1 MAVFLTLCLMLR
13 WNGFDHEPAS
23 AAIYSISQ
31 ESLPQPPVPTP
42 VESVG
47 KEVTSGLARA
57 RTEGTVFEH
66 YARFEVILEA
76 QIEQQDPVTVPV
88 HPLPLEDYDAGSDRL
103 DAVEEG
109 FHWVIQGKGLHTL
122 KLSFSV
128 PVQVSVGGRRLPF
141 PSISP
146 LRATVSSL
154 RLTVSDEVEAW
165 FGEEQ
170 QLRVHYDNELGNTV
184 IERFGFPLDKPS
196 LLQWQPRRGLERS
209 EDARLR
215 WELQW
220 LATIQQ
226 QRVVNEAT
234 VVLNAQP
241 GDVSQF
247 VLRFPSRME
256 LLALELLDNSQPESQ
271 TVSEEGSYTH
281 VSVLLQ
287 EPVSEAL
294 TIRIQLQQKLEGT
307 DDRVMIGGLEIIN
320 GDPQQGFLV
329 VRGPAHL
336 DITTSESALV
346 QRIEIGELPRELR
359 DASGSTAFRFS
370 RFPFEV
376 ELSLQPRLPRVIT
389 DPKLTVHFVRQND
402 QVVAHLIGKWT
413 FTVQRGLLDGLAF
426 TLAGWEV
433 DRGELSCRKLDA
445 LGPLPDQLVDRERS
459 ALDENNVLNIEFSR
473 PLEDSFQVEF
483 KATQILSVQR
493 AISMRF
499 PTPQMGP
506 VGQARLSFYID
517 AGIEMKPRYEA
528 MPLVT
533 SIVVA
538 PDQSHPIPEN
548 LPIYYSGPQSYRM
561 RGFNHQFV
569 FELKILES
577 QVRART
583 VSRVHMQS
591 GITRVTQTFY
601 FSINHAPVS
610 VLHLAVPVAL
620 ERVRWFHETQS
631 EPLMD
636 AEGNFIAGSRLR
648 KVADGES
655 VQDLIRIAL
664 DLPEERMGHFE
675 WSVSYQISTP
685 FGSANERFQEI
696 PLMMADS
703 DSTILN
709 RVEIEASPDV
719 AIQVFDQGK
728 WSVNPGLDPSRQWVL
743 DSLEKEFLVAVKISD
758 RPRFFKGSITIATAL
773 LRTMIGSDGRQ
784 YYVGF
789 YQIKPDSS
797 FCMIRFPD
805 QASAVAIQS
814 DGRPLTYE
822 SYEKNQLK
830 VYFDRPRIIREHS
843 PEHQWVEIRYHID
856 RLRNGVSLMFSHE
869 LQAPQFS
876 GCYWESRWYWEVIV
890 PSRQYLFWSSSSS
903 FPELKWI
910 RYGLFWE
917 RESVVSRVDLRSQL
931 KVPQLTNS
939 FPNNSHTYLFSQF
952 GDSTEV
958 QFPPGVVNERTRQV
972 AIRDPAEI
980 VTDENNPPLN
990 AENIKQLNHAIKPWG
1005 EDALVQLRVRTVT
1018 PTLMVLLG
1026 SGAVL
1031 FLGWLFLLLP
1041 WVFRYPF
1048 VLLVFAT
1055 GSLIAAIFPGSVMLL
1070 LQPAVSGFGAVLVLM
1085 AVMIKMRHHRNA
1097 IQGSLMSLG
1106 APRIV
1111 PMASTTAPQGVADG
1125 SGVLT
1130 VDSEIE
1136 ANGKGGK

>member
-1 MAVFLTLCLMLR
+1 MLQ
-13 WNGFDHEPAS
+13 WNGFEHEPAN
-23 AAIYSISQ
+23 AAIYSSSQ
-31 ESLPQPPVPTP
+31 ESLSQPSSPTP
-42 VESVG
+42 TEPVG
-47 KEVTSGLARA
+47 KEVMLGLSRA
-57 RTEGTVFEH
+57 RTEGTVFEQ
-66 YARFEVILEA
+66 YARFEVFLEA
-76 QIEQQDPVTVPV
+76 QLEQHDPVTVPV
-88 HPLPLEDYDAGSDRL
+88 HPLPLEDYDAGLDRL
-103 DAVEEG
+103 DAVEDG

-128 PVQVSVGGRRLPF
+128 PVQVSVGGRRLQF

-146 LRATVSSL
+146 LHATVSSL

-170 QLRVHYDNELGNTV
+170 QLRVHYDNELGHTV
-184 IERFGFPLDKPS
+184 IERFGFPLDQPS

-247 VLRFPSRME
+247 VVRFPSRME
-256 LLALELLDNSQPESQ
+256 LLALEVLYNSQPESQ

-281 VSVLLQ
+281 VSILLQ

-294 TIRIQLQQKLEGT
+294 TIRIQLQQELEAT

-329 VRGPAHL
+329 VRGPTHL
-336 DITTSESALV
+336 DIDTSESSLV
-346 QRIEIGELPRELR
+346 QRIETGELPRELR

-389 DPKLTVHFVRQND
+389 DPKLSVHFVRQND

-413 FTVQRGLLDGLAF
+413 FTVQRGILDALDF

-433 DRGELSCRKLDA
+433 DRRELSCRKLDS

-459 ALDENNVLNIEFSR
+459 ALDENNVLNIQFSR

-483 KATQILSVQR
+483 KATQILSTQR

-506 VGQARLSFYID
+506 VGQARLSFYVD

-561 RGFNHQFV
+561 SGFNHQFV
-569 FELKILES
+569 FELTILES

-583 VSRVHMQS
+583 LSRVQIQS
-591 GITRVTQTFY
+591 RIARVTQTFY

-620 ERVRWFHETQS
+620 ERVRWFHGTEA

-636 AEGNFIAGSRLR
+636 TEGNFLAGSRLR
-648 KVADGES
+648 KVAEGES
-655 VQDLIRIAL
+655 VPDLIRLAL

-685 FGSANERFQEI
+685 FGSANERFLEI
-696 PLMMADS
+696 PLVMADS
-703 DSTILN
+703 ALTVLN

-719 AIQVFDQGK
+719 AIQVADEGK
-728 WSVNPGLDPSRQWVL
+728 WSVHSGLDPSRQWIL
-743 DSLEKEFLVAVKISD
+743 DSFDKEFLIAVKTSD

-805 QASAVAIQS
+805 QASAVSIQS

-822 SYEKNQLK
+822 PYEKNQLK
-830 VYFDRPRIIREHS
+830 VYFDRSRIIGEDP

-876 GCYWESRWYWEVIV
+876 GCYWESRWYWEVVV

-903 FPELKWI
+903 YPELQWK

-917 RESVVSRVDLRSQL
+917 RASVLSRVDLRSQL
-931 KVPQLTNS
+931 KVPQLANS
-939 FPNNSHTYLFSQF
+939 LPNNSHTYLFSQF
-952 GDSTEV
+952 GDSTEA
-958 QFPPGVVNERTRQV
+958 QLPQDLVNERASQAAVREQ
-972 AIRDPAEI
+972 IDM
-980 VTDENNPPLN
+980 VTGENNRPSN
-990 AENIKQLNHAIKPWG
+990 AKKRKQLTYEIKPWR
-1005 EDALVQLRVRTVT
+1005 EDVLAQLRIRTVT

-1031 FLGWLFLLLP
+1031 FLGWLLLLLP

-1055 GSLIAAIFPGSVMLL
+1055 GSLIAAIFPGAVILI
-1070 LQPAVSGFGAVLVLM
+1070 LQPAVSGFGGSLVLM
-1085 AVMIKMRHHRNA
+1085 AAMIRMRHYRNA
-1097 IQGSLMSLG
+1097 IQGSLVSLG
-1106 APRIV
+1106 VPRIV
-1111 PMASTTAPQGVADG
+1111 PMASTAAPQGVADG
-1125 SGVLT
+1125 SAVLPI
-1130 VDSEIE
+1130 DSEIE
-1136 ANGKGGK
+1136 ANRKGDK